1 MGEFYGATEGNIV
14 FFNFWSPGEP
24 TGAIGE
30 QSLLRGEGV
39 GCVWMGW
46 CFGGC
51 IGIDGVLSD
60 EPRPTNHHHTHTGK
74 GGFFNRL
81 IMGWTIVKFDP
92 IKEEPVKDKYGRL
105 IPCKGTCARA
115 SPPSPPL

>member
-1 MGEFYGATEGNIV
+1 MLLLSWQTTAGARAHIPPLPSVRPLNTPPLTPPNQPQRFVERFGIRQVGEFYGATEGNIV

-46 CFGGC
+46 SFGVC
-51 IGIDGVLSD
+51 IGYRRCVI
-60 EPRPTNHHHTHTGK
+60 
-74 GGFFNRL
+74 
-81 IMGWTIVKFDP
+81 
-92 IKEEPVKDKYGRL
+92 
-105 IPCKGTCARA
+105 
-115 SPPSPPL
+115 